1 VAGATPCD
9 QPLDF
14 NLSERR
20 GTARLMSAGEIDA
33 QSPRFERDEGPRNDL
48 RRRRKGHDVSNRT
61 GGGSTAKRAVLEM
74 SVCSRV
80 VVPMMRRHLRLVS
93 GGTHFQQKR
102 RTARRHETDGHVGT
116 KQEDHQ
122 QQAGE

>member
-1 VAGATPCD
+1 MNTATH
-9 QPLDF
+9 QPLIL
-14 NLSERR
+14 NLGERG
-20 GTARLMSAGEIDA
+20 GTARLMIARELCA
-33 QSPRFERDEGPRNDL
+33 EAERFERDEGLRNDG
-48 RRRRKGHDVSNRT
+48 RRRREGHDVSNRT

-80 VVPMMRRHLRLVS
+80 MVPMMRRHLRLVS
-93 GGTHFQQKR
+93 RGTHFQQKR
-102 RTARRHETDGHVGT
+102 RTARRHEADGHVGT